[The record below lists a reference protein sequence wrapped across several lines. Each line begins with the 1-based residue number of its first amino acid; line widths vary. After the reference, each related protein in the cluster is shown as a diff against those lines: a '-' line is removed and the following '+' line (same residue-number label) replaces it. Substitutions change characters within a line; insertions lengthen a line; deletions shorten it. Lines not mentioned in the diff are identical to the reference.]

1 MFSGSDNFLIRCV
14 FGGLALTLALL
25 LPPGTTFS
33 AQDVSPVLAVQSRG
47 AGELSLPAEFGEI
60 IYRINPHALQQIY
73 IIGQSHRSALS
84 GQAGSDLLEVQAE
97 IYRIGEWL
105 ILENNLDL
113 LLPEG
118 FFQEAA
124 NGNASP
130 RELPRENVRLDN
142 QTLKARLSDPRRF
155 VNADLLLNASYDI
168 PLGQVENEQL
178 YRQIR
183 RLLHQ
188 ARQDNSFSVLS
199 ELNGLQ
205 DERTAAM
212 LQNIPDT
219 VEEAYRTGRIGN
231 RRAMF
236 TIGLGHVREIIDN
249 LQRGTLLSPVQPGLK
264 AGKGEGKGTESGLKL
279 LDQGY
284 GVTVIIP
291 RTLAGNQR
299 ILRFARLHSE

>member
-1 MFSGSDNFLIRCV
+1 MFSGSDNFLTRCV

-84 GQAGSDLLEVQAE
+84 GQAGSDLLEVQTE

-105 ILENNLDL
+105 ILENNLEL

-124 NGNASP
+124 NGNVSP
-130 RELPRENVRLDN
+130 REIPRENVRLDN
-142 QTLKARLSDPRRF
+142 RTLKARLSDTRRF

-168 PLGQVENEQL
+168 PLGQVENKQL
-178 YRQIR
+178 YREIR
-183 RLLHQ
+183 RLLQQ
-188 ARQDNSFSVLS
+188 AREENSFLVLS
-199 ELNGLQ
+199 ELNDLQ

-219 VEEAYRTGRIGN
+219 VEEAYRNGRIGN

-249 LQRGTLLSPVQPGLK
+249 LQRGTLPSPVQNDLK
-264 AGKGEGKGTESGLKL
+264 TGKGNEPGLKL

-291 RTLAGNQR
+291 RTLAENQR
-299 ILRFARLHSE
+299 ILRFARLHFERG